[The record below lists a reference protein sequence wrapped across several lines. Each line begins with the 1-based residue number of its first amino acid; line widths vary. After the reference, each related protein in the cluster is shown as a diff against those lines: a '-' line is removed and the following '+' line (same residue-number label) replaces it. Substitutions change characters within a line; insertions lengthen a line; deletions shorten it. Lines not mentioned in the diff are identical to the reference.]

1 MVGILIV
8 DDNVRLR
15 AAVRAELEA
24 HEHVCIVGEA
34 GDGVAAVQLAH
45 SLRPE
50 VVLMDVNMA
59 RLDGVAA
66 TRSIRTLLP
75 RTVVVGMSC
84 HSPHMVEQA
93 MLSAGADVF
102 LPKDTLGHQLLP
114 AVAQVLTR
122 RTPSAHEAI
131 PESDPSRF

>member
-1 MVGILIV
+1 MIGILIV
-8 DDNVRLR
+8 DDNVQLR
-15 AAVRAELEA
+15 EAVRMELEA

-34 GDGVAAVQLAH
+34 GDGVAAVQLAQ

-75 RTVVVGMSC
+75 HTVVVGMSC
-84 HSPHMVEQA
+84 HNREMVEKA
-93 MLSAGADVF
+93 MLAAGADVF
-102 LPKDTLGHQLLP
+102 LPKDILGQHLLP

-122 RTPSAHEAI
+122 RAPNAHGSTP
-131 PESDPSRF
+131 

>member
-1 MVGILIV
+1 MIGILIV

-15 AAVRAELEA
+15 EAVRIELEA
-24 HEHVCIVGEA
+24 QADDVCVVGEA
-34 GDGVAAVQLAH
+34 GDGVAAVQLAQ

-75 RTVVVGMSC
+75 DTVLVGMSC
-84 HSPHMVEQA
+84 HSREMVENA

-102 LPKDTLGHQLLP
+102 LPKDTLGQQFVP
-114 AVAQVLTR
+114 TVAQVLAR
-122 RTPSAHEAI
+122 RAPPTPEVGL
-131 PESDPSRF
+131 

>member
-1 MVGILIV
+1 MIGILIV

-15 AAVRAELEA
+15 EAVRSELEA
-24 HEHVCIVGEA
+24 QEHLCIVGEA
-34 GDGVAAVQLAH
+34 ADGVAAVQLAQ

-66 TRSIRTLLP
+66 TRRIRTLLP
-75 RTVVVGMSC
+75 HTVLVGMSC
-84 HSPHMVEQA
+84 HSREMVEKA

-102 LPKDTLGHQLLP
+102 LPKDTLAQRLLP
-114 AVAQVLTR
+114 ALAQVLAR
-122 RTPSAHEAI
+122 RAPIA
-131 PESDPSRF
+131 PEIGS

>member
-8 DDNVRLR
+8 DDNVQLR

-24 HEHVCIVGEA
+24 HEHICIVGEA
-34 GDGVAAVQLAH
+34 GDGVAAIQLAH

-66 TRSIRTLLP
+66 TRNIRMLLP
-75 RTVVVGMSC
+75 DTVLVGMSC
-84 HSPHMVEQA
+84 HSRAMVEQA

-102 LPKDTLGHQLLP
+102 LPKDILGQRLLP
-114 AVAQVLTR
+114 VVAEVLAR
-122 RTPSAHEAI
+122 RTPFAAGLG
-131 PESDPSRF
+131 

>member
-45 SLRPE
+45 SLRPD

-75 RTVVVGMSC
+75 HTVLVGMSC
-84 HSPHMVEQA
+84 HSRDMVEQA
-93 MLSAGADVF
+93 MLGAGADVF
-102 LPKDTLGHQLLP
+102 LPKDILGQHLLP
-114 AVAQVLTR
+114 AVQQVLAR
-122 RTPSAHEAI
+122 RAPIA
-131 PESDPSRF
+131 PESSP

>member
-1 MVGILIV
+1 MIGILIV

-15 AAVRAELEA
+15 EAVRIELEA
-24 HEHVCIVGEA
+24 QDDVCVVGEA
-34 GDGVAAVQLAH
+34 GDGVAAVQLAQ

-50 VVLMDVNMA
+50 VVLMDVNMG

-75 RTVVVGMSC
+75 DTVLVGMSC
-84 HSPHMVEQA
+84 HSREMVEKA

-102 LPKDTLGHQLLP
+102 LPKDMLGQQLLP
-114 AVAQVLTR
+114 AVAQVLAAR
-122 RTPSAHEAI
+122 AL
-131 PESDPSRF
+131 

>member
-1 MVGILIV
+1 MIGILIV

-15 AAVRAELEA
+15 EAVRMELEDR
-24 HEHVCIVGEA
+24 EHVCIVGEA

-50 VVLMDVNMA
+50 VVLMDVNVA

-66 TRSIRTLLP
+66 TRCIRTLLP
-75 RTVVVGMSC
+75 HTGLIGMSC
-84 HSPHMVEQA
+84 HSREMVEKA

-102 LPKDTLGHQLLP
+102 LPKDILGQQLLP
-114 AVAQVLTR
+114 AVSQVLTR
-122 RTPSAHEAI
+122 RAPNAHDSTP
-131 PESDPSRF
+131 